1 MVRDSHSIKFCLWYN
16 DCVMVMTQEQLYE
29 ALVEGGGI
37 KKEQFLL
44 AKNSREAKTFG
55 IDAAVVS
62 SGFLSEK
69 QVGQLIAD
77 WYGVKYL
84 DIQTIDIL
92 PATLQKIPAEF
103 AKKSHVLPVKETD
116 EKMLIVS
123 SVPSDIELQSLL
135 EKYVRKEIEFA
146 YATPREI
153 EAQFSLYDQDVRL
166 VFEKLL
172 KASSVD
178 SGDTT
183 IRLVDTIF
191 GYAMNAHASDIHIEP
206 EGNYTVIRF
215 RIDGLLQDIADLPK
229 ALHDGIITRLKV
241 LARLATDE
249 HRAAQDGRIGYT
261 DKKGEKIDV
270 RLSIVP
276 TTTGEKAV
284 MRLLSTK
291 MQSFSLKDLGMNER
305 DNKLFRE
312 IIKKPWGMILVTGP
326 TGSGKTTTLYAA
338 LKKLNKR
345 EVNIATIEDP
355 VEYEVDGV
363 SQIQVNT
370 KTNLTFAKG
379 LRSIV
384 RQDPDIIMVGEIRDS
399 ETADIA
405 VNAAMTGHLVLST
418 LHTNDAAT
426 TFPRLKDMEVENFL
440 VSSTALGVIA
450 QRLVRKICLKCI
462 HSMEITEKELAIVK
476 ANPLVEKYLKEI
488 TGTKTLKKTRLFKGK
503 GCTVCKHTGY
513 SGRTGVF
520 ELLEVSDA
528 VRVAIMENENAE
540 MIKDIAVKEG
550 MQTMLRDGLE
560 KVIMGITTLEEVLRV
575 TQE

>member
-1 MVRDSHSIKFCLWYN
+1 MR
-16 DCVMVMTQEQLYE
+16 MVMTSEQLFQ
-29 ALVEGGGI
+29 ALVDGGGI
-37 KKEQFLL
+37 SKEQFLT
-44 AKNSREAKTFG
+44 AKNTREAKSLG

-62 SGFLSEK
+62 AGFLSEK

-77 WYGVKYL
+77 WFEVKHIDVQSA
-84 DIQTIDIL
+84 DI
-92 PATLQKIPAEF
+92 PATLLQKIPAEF
-103 AKKSHVLPVKETD
+103 AKKAFVLPIKEDDERILIATATPTD
-116 EKMLIVS
+116 VQ
-123 SVPSDIELQSLL
+123 LQALL
-135 EKYVRKEIEFA
+135 EKYVRKQIEFA

-153 EAQFSLYDQDVRL
+153 ELQFSLYDQDVKTA
-166 VFEKLL
+166 FEKLL
-172 KASSVD
+172 QAGNVE

-191 GYAMNAHASDIHIEP
+191 SYALSAHVSDIHIEP
-206 EGNYTVIRF
+206 EDTYTVIRF
-215 RIDGLLQDIADLPK
+215 RVDGILQDIADLPK
-229 ALHDGIITRLKV
+229 VQHEGIITRLKV

-249 HRAAQDGRIGYT
+249 HRAAQDGRIGYK
-261 DKKGEKIDV
+261 DSKGESVDV

-284 MRLLSTK
+284 MRLLSDK

-305 DNKLFRE
+305 DNKTFRE

-338 LKKLNKR
+338 LKRLNKR

-355 VEYEVDGV
+355 VEYEIDGV

-440 VSSTALGVIA
+440 VSSTALGIIA

-462 HSMEITEKELAIVK
+462 HSVEMSEKELALIK
-476 ANPLVEKYLKEI
+476 ANPLVEKYLQQIIGSKN
-488 TGTKTLKKTRLFKGK
+488 LKKTRLFKGK
-503 GCTVCKHTGY
+503 GCAVCKHTGY

-520 ELLEVSDA
+520 EVLEVSDA
-528 VRVAIMENENAE
+528 VRVAIMQNENAE
-540 MIKDIAVKEG
+540 TIKKIAVQEG
-550 MQTMLRDGLE
+550 MESMLHDGLE
-560 KVIMGITTLEEVLRV
+560 KVITGITTLEEVMRV

>member
-1 MVRDSHSIKFCLWYN
+1 
-16 DCVMVMTQEQLYE
+16 MVMTSEQLFQ
-29 ALVEGGGI
+29 ALVDGGGI
-37 KKEQFLL
+37 SKEQFLT
-44 AKNSREAKTFG
+44 AKNTREARSLG

-62 SGFLSEK
+62 AGFLSEK

-77 WYGVKYL
+77 WYEVKH
-84 DIQTIDIL
+84 IDVQSAAI
-92 PATLQKIPAEF
+92 PATLLQKIPAEF
-103 AKKSHVLPVKETD
+103 AKKSFVLPIKEDDERILMATATPTD
-116 EKMLIVS
+116 IQ
-123 SVPSDIELQSLL
+123 LQALL
-135 EKYVRKEIEFA
+135 EKYVRKQIEFA

-153 EAQFSLYDQDVRL
+153 ELQFSLYDQDVKTA
-166 VFEKLL
+166 FEKLL
-172 KASSVD
+172 QTANAE

-191 GYAMNAHASDIHIEP
+191 SYALSAHVSDIHIEP
-206 EGNYTVIRF
+206 EDTYTVIRF
-215 RIDGLLQDIADLPK
+215 RVDGILQDIADLPK
-229 ALHDGIITRLKV
+229 VQHEGIITRLKV

-249 HRAAQDGRIGYT
+249 HRAAQDGRIGYK
-261 DKKGEKIDV
+261 DSKGESVDV

-284 MRLLSTK
+284 MRLLSDK

-305 DNKLFRE
+305 DNKAFRE

-338 LKKLNKR
+338 LKRLNKR

-355 VEYEVDGV
+355 VEYEIDGV

-440 VSSTALGVIA
+440 VSSTALGIIA

-462 HSMEITEKELAIVK
+462 HSVEMSEKELALIK
-476 ANPLVEKYLKEI
+476 ANPLVEKYLQQI
-488 TGTKTLKKTRLFKGK
+488 TGSKSLKKTRLFKGK
-503 GCTVCKHTGY
+503 GCAVCKHTGY

-520 ELLEVSDA
+520 EVLAVSDA
-528 VRVAIMENENAE
+528 IRVAIMQNENAE
-540 MIKDIAVKEG
+540 TIKKIAMQEG
-550 MQTMLRDGLE
+550 METMLHDGLE
-560 KVIMGITTLEEVLRV
+560 KVITGITTLEEVMRV